1 MQLFENMYHAG
12 AHQLAGGRLRHRSS
26 GAQPF
31 AVHFNG
37 PAKVT
42 FLPAP
47 SAHTLCPHP
56 LPTPLCPPPSARPFC
71 PPPLSTPLSTP
82 FVHPL
87 VYPHCL
93 PLLSTPLHTPLP
105 ILVTFVC
112 TSVYP
117 TTRSTQGDL

>member
-12 AHQLAGGRLRHRSS
+12 AHQLVGGRLRHRSS

-42 FLPAP
+42 FLSTP
-47 SAHTLCPHP
+47 SARPLCPHP
-56 LPTPLCPPPSARPFC
+56 LPTPSAHPPLPAPSARP
-71 PPPLSTPLSTP
+71 
-82 FVHPL
+82 L
-87 VYPHCL
+87 VYPRVYPLCL

>member
-12 AHQLAGGRLRHRSS
+12 AHQLVGGRLRHRSS

-56 LPTPLCPPPSARPFC
+56 LPTPLCRPLL
-71 PPPLSTPLSTP
+71 PAP
-82 FVHPL
+82 FVYPL
-87 VYPHCL
+87 VYPLCPPPCL
-93 PLLSTPLHTPLP
+93 PPLP
-105 ILVTFVC
+105 TP
-112 TSVYP
+112 SVYP
-117 TTRSTQGDL
+117 FAYPSAYPSDLCLHLCLPYYPFYPR